1 MSFLSSVVSSLYE
14 IAASTLRV
22 FNKKN
27 GYSITAESILETEE
41 FEFPAKTVF
50 PNNLMNTNLR
60 VRF

>member
-1 MSFLSSVVSSLYE
+1 MKRNLAANSNCVSC
-14 IAASTLRV
+14 
-22 FNKKN
+22 
-27 GYSITAESILETEE
+27 GITAESILETEE

>member
-1 MSFLSSVVSSLYE
+1 MPY
-14 IAASTLRV
+14 LRA
-22 FNKKN
+22 KLEMLR
-27 GYSITAESILETEE
+27 ITAESILETEE